1 MKNKIKRIY
10 IILFI
15 FFIVSIITIGFIFYQ
30 ISLYIKADEKIHLHI
45 AKNFAKK
52 EAKDRVENVITL
64 LNSIENKKS
73 KKDIAFKFI
82 KNFNKTHKFEYIFVY
97 KYLNSNKYLGIMLI
111 NPNRKDLIGKKVLL
125 HKKDIKNNLYR
136 MEMKRAVLDNR
147 GKFVEYYYKMPNN
160 VISKKITYIKYY
172 KPLNLLIASGV
183 YIKPLKQ
190 EIKKAF
196 LYKIIESFI
205 ITLILIIILY
215 IFIIFGVVTYTK
227 KLINLIEKYNQEL
240 EERVKEEIEKNRQKD
255 LQLIKQSRLAT
266 MGQIISMI
274 AHQWRQPLSAI
285 SNYANEILLQIMLGN
300 LNKKELENNAT
311 KIVNLTQNLS
321 QLINDFREFYKEDKE
336 KSLTSLNEIFT
347 KVQNIASASLKN
359 YNIHFNIE
367 NNFNQ
372 KFKCFPNE
380 LAQVILNIIQNSKD
394 AILEKNIKNPFIK
407 VKSYNADNY
416 IVIEIEDNA
425 GGIPEKYKD
434 KIFEPYFST
443 KSKNGTGL
451 GLFMSKMIIE
461 KHCNGKL
468 YFKNTKNGV
477 KFVIELRKD
486 YE

>member
-1 MKNKIKRIY
+1 MNISTKHAH
-10 IILFI
+10 I
-15 FFIVSIITIGFIFYQ
+15 FFG
-30 ISLYIKADEKIHLHI
+30 
-45 AKNFAKK
+45 
-52 EAKDRVENVITL
+52 
-64 LNSIENKKS
+64 
-73 KKDIAFKFI
+73 
-82 KNFNKTHKFEYIFVY
+82 
-97 KYLNSNKYLGIMLI
+97 
-111 NPNRKDLIGKKVLL
+111 
-125 HKKDIKNNLYR
+125 
-136 MEMKRAVLDNR
+136 
-147 GKFVEYYYKMPNN
+147 
-160 VISKKITYIKYY
+160 
-172 KPLNLLIASGV
+172 
-183 YIKPLKQ
+183 
-190 EIKKAF
+190 
-196 LYKIIESFI
+196 I
-205 ITLILIIILY
+205 ITLILILLSIIGFDIFKYAKNEIKDNILSNRLKQTKIFSNKIKNFILKFDKDFSNTPLIQNYLNSFITPSFPYIYILKIKNNKLY
-215 IFIIFGVVTYTK
+215 MLIDGNKELYPNQPFIVENIKEYLNTKTHYFYHKKNKQLFITYITPITKNKILVIDISTKILKMIDSSLKYVNYLFKAFLFLLTAVAILIFITFK
-227 KLINLIEKYNQEL
+227 KYYNINQEL

-285 SNYANEILLQIMLGN
+285 SNYANEILLQIMLNN

-336 KSLTSLNEIFT
+336 KSLTSLNEILK

-359 YNIHFNIE
+359 YNINFIIE
-367 NNFNQ
+367 NTFNE

-407 VKSYNADNY
+407 VKTYKADNY

-451 GLFMSKMIIE
+451 GLYMSKMIIE

-477 KFVIELRKD
+477 KFIIELRLD
-486 YE
+486 NE